1 MVRELCAWKTGFE
14 RIRVSGFTVPM
25 KESDQIHR
33 FWLSGRSTE
42 YVPSAPVQPGPF
54 WVKNVSNVVSGVP
67 APGAGGSVHWASAAA
82 MARERMK
89 ADRRSK
95 SGISDQYT
103 WLMAGGTGCLRSPEQ
118 GRGLRPNCKNQN
130 PGPGRAPDRRA
141 AQGSPGIP
149 IEERSSTRACSRGW
163 IAGRGDT
170 ERHTFP
176 AQLPFAL
183 RYVPTSIPRFVSFE
197 VRTIDT
203 LGRLGLLATFWRRA
217 LIAVVRMETVIHVAL
232 EVVSAMK
239 PRAGANE
246 TVPVKPFGTIVASGR
261 TGVRSDVIVT
271 IGTIRGYSNGD
282 AVLSLCFGGASRETD
297 CSNSS

>member
-130 PGPGRAPDRRA
+130 PGPAGHPIDGLRKVVLEFPLKKGAARGPVAAAGSQDAAIPSGTLFRLSYRLPSDTWPRPSRASFPSKCA
-141 AQGSPGIP
+141 L
-149 IEERSSTRACSRGW
+149 STRLDGSAFS
-163 IAGRGDT
+163 
-170 ERHTFP
+170 
-176 AQLPFAL
+176 
-183 RYVPTSIPRFVSFE
+183 PRF
-197 VRTIDT
+197 
-203 LGRLGLLATFWRRA
+203 G
-217 LIAVVRMETVIHVAL
+217 
-232 EVVSAMK
+232 
-239 PRAGANE
+239 AG
-246 TVPVKPFGTIVASGR
+246 
-261 TGVRSDVIVT
+261 
-271 IGTIRGYSNGD
+271 
-282 AVLSLCFGGASRETD
+282 
-297 CSNSS
+297 